1 MRSTVDHK
9 IRGGFGAP
17 LVAPAACGF
26 ASLPSAQ
33 TATPV
38 QVRS

>member
-9 IRGGFGAP
+9 IRGGFGA
-17 LVAPAACGF
+17 LFDAPAPGGA
-26 ASLPSAQ
+26 ASLPRAQIATSA
-33 TATPV
+33 